1 MKATSKR
8 AILIAVS
15 AVLMA
20 IGTYFI
26 AAAGMTQYNPLSF
39 ALAFLIGISVLAI
52 PLAISEIT
60 LDKMQVKVATLEDEV
75 NSLNDTLGKIGVI
88 AARFDKPL
96 SAA

>member
-1 MKATSKR
+1 MEATCKR
-8 AILIAVS
+8 AVLIAVS

-26 AAAGMTQYNPLSF
+26 AAAGMMQYNPGSL

-75 NSLNDTLGKIGVI
+75 KYLNETLGKIGVI
-88 AARFDKPL
+88 AARFGRTL